1 MVRLAS
7 VAAGVIRGGDYPFGS
22 SDPLN
27 QGLPEWRQQPEPN
40 YYVVRNKP
48 VIITCRATP
57 AIQITFKC
65 AGSQV
70 PVKHQTNLELIDPVT
85 GRKTLQSSI
94 EVTREEV
101 DDYYGEDGYWCE
113 CYAWNT
119 VQGSSNPQHVKS
131 TRAQIEVAHL
141 KRRFQRI
148 PMSTR
153 VPVEATAELQCLP
166 PEGRPLPTVFWLKD
180 NVELDVQKDINF
192 IISSE
197 GSLIINQARLQDSGN
212 YTCGAVNQASR
223 RLSDSASLVVYL
235 DGQWTAWSEWS
246 ECSATCGKGKKR
258 RTRTCTDP
266 APLNGGDPCLGD
278 QQAFVDCTSLC
289 PEKGKHR

>member
-1 MVRLAS
+1 MPEDQQDNL
-7 VAAGVIRGGDYPFGS
+7 DMFM
-22 SDPLN
+22 L
-27 QGLPEWRQQPEPN
+27 EWR
-40 YYVVRNKP
+40 R
-48 VIITCRATP
+48 P
-57 AIQITFKC
+57 AFLWKKIAFNGQWQH
-65 AGSQV
+65 S
-70 PVKHQTNLELIDPVT
+70 LESGVLCSA
-85 GRKTLQSSI
+85 L
-94 EVTREEV
+94 
-101 DDYYGEDGYWCE
+101 
-113 CYAWNT
+113 
-119 VQGSSNPQHVKS
+119 
-131 TRAQIEVAHL
+131 
-141 KRRFQRI
+141 
-148 PMSTR
+148 
-153 VPVEATAELQCLP
+153 
-166 PEGRPLPTVFWLKD
+166 VFWLKD

-289 PEKGKHR
+289 PG